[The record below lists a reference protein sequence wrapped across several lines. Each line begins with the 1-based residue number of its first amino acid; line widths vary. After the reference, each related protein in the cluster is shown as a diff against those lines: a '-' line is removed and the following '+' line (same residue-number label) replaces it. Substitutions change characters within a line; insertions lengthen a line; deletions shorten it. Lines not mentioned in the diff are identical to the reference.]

1 KQGGKSHRGSVLTP
15 ECPITRPS
23 RETPQKPQPCTLATQ
38 PHTEKYWRTPA
49 SNARPT
55 AGGRRPVTRPR
66 GREITANRD
75 AALSSH
81 RHPGCAQRPR
91 PPTFASSSQ
100 RRSVFR
106 FDDGNFPG
114 LGERSHAPGSRLG
127 SPTLGRDAEPE
138 PPAGSEATGEWGGCP
153 VGLGGDAVTPGPRN
167 EHSPSRSPAP
177 ASRDATLRVMTSCAR
192 PAHSSSRRPGPRPA
206 PRDDVS
212 IHSTRSG

>member
-1 KQGGKSHRGSVLTP
+1 MPDNKTIPRDSAKAKALHTGYATSHRETLEDSRQH
-15 ECPITRPS
+15 RPS
-23 RETPQKPQPCTLATQ
+23 NL
-38 PHTEKYWRTPA
+38 
-49 SNARPT
+49 
-55 AGGRRPVTRPR
+55 
-66 GREITANRD
+66 RD

-100 RRSVFR
+100 RRSVFG

-153 VGLGGDAVTPGPRN
+153 GGLGGDAVTPGPRN

-177 ASRDATLRVMTSCAR
+177 ASRDATLRVMTSCAC